1 MTIPQ
6 NRRNILDFF
15 GQARDENEA
24 RVTHEKGGRE
34 QQHEALRA
42 RLLPTLR
49 GRKNRIFFY
58 LNKLN

>member
-6 NRRNILDFF
+6 NRRNILEFF

-24 RVTHEKGGRE
+24 RVTHERGGRE

-42 RLLPTLR
+42 NDELMTPRAILLHICTS
-49 GRKNRIFFY
+49 
-58 LNKLN
+58 